1 MRRMG
6 VGLQLYT
13 LRDAMAEDF
22 RGTLRRVAELG
33 YEGVEFA
40 GYGGLEAEELR
51 DLLQELN
58 LKAIGAHVSL
68 VNTRAHIQKE
78 IAYLKTIGAEYYII
92 PHIVAEDRQSPQAWQ
107 TLFEFFEHAGQ
118 IVREAGLKFAY
129 HNHAFEFEMKI
140 GDEFVF
146 DAMYTATTPE
156 NVLVEMDVCWVQFA
170 GQDPLQYIKSYTGR
184 LPLLHL
190 KDFKRGPEA
199 QMDTVE
205 LSKGEVDLQ
214 NVIQAASDAGVE
226 WLIVEQDRCANPP
239 IESVATSLQWVKE
252 HYLSAFSQ

>member
-13 LRDAMAEDF
+13 LRDDMAQDF
-22 RGTLRRVAELG
+22 RGTLRKVAELG

-51 DLLQELN
+51 DLLKELN

-68 VNTRAHIQKE
+68 KNMRENLEKE
-78 IAYLKTIGAEYYII
+78 IAYLKTIGAPYFIC
-92 PHIVAEDRQSPQAWQ
+92 PHIALEDRKDAEAWKA
-107 TLFEFFEHAGQ
+107 LFAFFEHAGHQ
-118 IVREAGLKFAY
+118 IKEAGLQFGY
-129 HNHAFEFEMKI
+129 HNHAFEFEESI
-140 GDEFVF
+140 DDEFVF
-146 DAMYTATTPE
+146 DALYSTTSADI
-156 NVLVEMDVCWVQFA
+156 VKVEMDVCWVKYA
-170 GQDPLQYIKSYTGR
+170 GQDPLAYINTYAGR

-190 KDFKRGPEA
+190 KDFNRGAEN

-205 LSKGEVDLQ
+205 LGLGEVDLP
-214 NVIQAASDAGVE
+214 NVIQASSDAGVE

-239 IESVATSLQWVKE
+239 LQSVATSLNWVKE
-252 HYLSAFSQ
+252 NYMSKL